1 MNGLIVSK
9 NAWFGQI
16 FNGVTNSKNKRKLSG
31 DKDDVNV
38 KGSETY
44 GSSDKGDKE
53 ESDSDKRKKKLLI
66 LQLDLSVRHLMWVLM
81 DLLSLLNVRFSLMSL
96 TLEIFMKN
104 IN

>member
-1 MNGLIVSK
+1 VAIKMMLMLKIVK
-9 NAWFGQI
+9 LLVVAI
-16 FNGVTNSKNKRKLSG
+16 KVIKKKVT
-31 DKDDVNV
+31 VI
-38 KGSETY
+38 
-44 GSSDKGDKE
+44 KE
-53 ESDSDKRKKKLLI
+53 KKKLLI